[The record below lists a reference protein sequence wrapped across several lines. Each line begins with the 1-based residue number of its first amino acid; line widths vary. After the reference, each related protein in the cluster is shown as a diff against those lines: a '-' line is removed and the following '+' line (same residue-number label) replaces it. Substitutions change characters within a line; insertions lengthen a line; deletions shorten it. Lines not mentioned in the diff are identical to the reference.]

1 MIKFLSKLNKFS
13 NSWSGTVIIVL
24 FLIFFVA
31 QAFVIPSGSMKNTL
45 LIGDHLFVKK
55 FSYGI
60 PTPTIPFIN
69 KKILPDFFG
78 NGHLIEGKRPER
90 GDIVVFLNVLNNE
103 EHYVKRLF
111 GVGKD
116 EIVFDGKAM
125 YLRPHEGDEY
135 INKTY
140 KKEDIVSLDGK
151 LFVKEPYKFSGIH
164 YDDKVDMF
172 TYMIYALNSAKL
184 DMKPVM
190 INSLDKKDGLPFNAF
205 YTKVK
210 DEEFYMIGDNRDH
223 SNDSRF
229 WGSVPY
235 KNIIGKPWFIYLSWD
250 NNYRI
255 RWERIGRL
263 VSTIENDDEF
273 TKMAIKEEEVDGVY

>member
-140 KKEDIVSLDGK
+140 KKEDIISLDGK

>member
-1 MIKFLSKLNKFS
+1 MIKFLSRLNKFS
-13 NSWSGTVIIVL
+13 NSWTGTVIIVL

-78 NGHLIEGKRPER
+78 NGHLIEGDKPQR
-90 GDIVVFLNVLNNE
+90 GDIVVFLNVLNE
-103 EHYVKRLF
+103 SEHYVKRLF
-111 GVGKD
+111 GVGDD
-116 EIVFDGKAM
+116 EIVFDGNAM
-125 YLRPHEGDEY
+125 YLRPHEGDEF
-135 INKTY
+135 ISQNY
-140 KKEDIVSLDGK
+140 KKEDIISLDGR
-151 LFVKEPYKFSGIH
+151 LFVREPYKFSGIH
-164 YDDKVDMF
+164 YDKNVDMF
-172 TYMIYALNSAKL
+172 SYMIYALNSGKL

-190 INSLDKKDGLPFNAF
+190 INSLEKRGELPFNAF

-210 DEEFYMIGDNRDH
+210 ANEFYMIGDNRDH

-235 KNIIGKPWFIYLSWD
+235 RNIIGKPWFIYLSWD
-250 NNYRI
+250 DKYRI

-263 VSTIENDDEF
+263 VSTIENSDEF
-273 TKMAIKEEEVDGVY
+273 TQMAIKEEEVDGVY